1 MNYSRPELLDK
12 LASEYVLGTLR
23 GRARRRFERLLAL
36 HPAFRVAVLVWEER
50 LAGLAVSVPGVAPR
64 PQVWQAIERRTG
76 GRLASAARK
85 PGWFASWFASF
96 WKPALGFA
104 FGVVA
109 TVGIVTQMPGS
120 FVTLN
125 ELAEKQQSLPSS
137 YVGLLLDK
145 SGAPTVLV
153 SSTRHGKK
161 VTVKYLR
168 PVEVPAGKVVQV
180 WALPKEG
187 AAFPIGVATTT
198 KPPGKTSFEMSGSS
212 ETLLANVTRLAVSFE
227 NAPAQPGVTQPNEF
241 ALSGF
246 CVKLW

>member
-1 MNYSRPELLDK
+1 MNYSRPDLLDK

-23 GRARRRFERLLAL
+23 GRARRRFERLLAM
-36 HPAFRVAVLVWEER
+36 HPAFRVAVQVWEER
-50 LAGLAVSVPGVAPR
+50 LGRLALSVPPVAPR
-64 PQVWQAIERRTG
+64 AQVWQSIERRIG
-76 GRLASAARK
+76 GAAVAGAGARK
-85 PGWFASWFASF
+85 GGWFASF

-109 TVGIVTQMPGS
+109 TVGLVTQMPGS
-120 FVTLN
+120 FVKLN
-125 ELAEKQQSLPSS
+125 DLAEKQQALPAS

-145 SGAPTVLV
+145 DGQPTVLV
-153 SSTRHGKK
+153 SSTRHGTK
-161 VTVKYLR
+161 VTVKWLR
-168 PVEVPAGKVVQV
+168 PVEVPAGKVAQV

-187 AAFPIGVATTT
+187 AAFPIGVATAT

-212 ETLLANVTRLAVSFE
+212 EKLLASATRLAISFE
-227 NAPAQPGVTQPNEF
+227 DAPVPQGARPPAEF